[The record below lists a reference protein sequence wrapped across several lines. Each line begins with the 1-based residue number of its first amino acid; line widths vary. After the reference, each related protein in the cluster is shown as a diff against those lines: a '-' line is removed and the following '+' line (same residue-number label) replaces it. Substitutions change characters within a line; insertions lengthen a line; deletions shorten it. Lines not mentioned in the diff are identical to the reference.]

1 MTIPTFDRNRPRR
14 TLPPE
19 VIKQFRAGNFEP
31 SKPRVTGK
39 RPNSYTPLTDS
50 EIHHRVAKWLYY
62 MCGYRSTRIAGELH
76 GVSKQSVFAWL
87 SGKARPRPRNLA
99 RLCRDAGWR
108 VRHGFMWGS
117 VTGLRE
123 QRLILVDKSL
133 CDPDAL
139 PGPIEKVPSYDD
151 MEAEMSRGGYAG
163 RSLFKDVVGKNYLTS
178 NTTIWY
184 RVAEIRLWFLV
195 GYPVG
200 MMISAD
206 WKERVVTWDSG
217 FSMPNRAGWRGIQ
230 LPASPFDF
238 VRNVWN
244 PQELT
249 S

>member
-19 VIKQFRAGNFEP
+19 VLKQWRAGNIEP

-76 GVSKQSVFAWL
+76 GVSKTAVAQWLRGQS
-87 SGKARPRPRNLA
+87 RPRPRNLA

-123 QRLILVDKSL
+123 QRLILADNSL
-133 CDPDAL
+133 CEPDAV
-139 PGPIEKVPSYDD
+139 PGPVEKVPSYDD
-151 MEAEMSRGGYAG
+151 MEAEMSRGGGGTPAG
-163 RSLFKDVVGKNYLTS
+163 VYSKMWSAR
-178 NTTIWY
+178 TI
-184 RVAEIRLWFLV
+184 
-195 GYPVG
+195 
-200 MMISAD
+200 
-206 WKERVVTWDSG
+206 
-217 FSMPNRAGWRGIQ
+217 
-230 LPASPFDF
+230 
-238 VRNVWN
+238 
-244 PQELT
+244 
-249 S
+249 